1 MSFAAFASAD
11 QHSQQGPVTMSECSG
26 RSLALQVEGCC
37 CSDSFRIRAVRA
49 LKFEVH
55 SVCTPPPP
63 SPARSRLKLLKLVQP
78 VASASLHWQ
87 PPHGQDSPKP
97 VCRTQTSTFFRRR
110 RVRYMPETSSGHTTL
125 VLMLWNK
132 EELHQAEWRVEAE
145 NADSEQMC
153 TKWKPTDN
161 NHFASK

>member
-1 MSFAAFASAD
+1 
-11 QHSQQGPVTMSECSG
+11 
-26 RSLALQVEGCC
+26 
-37 CSDSFRIRAVRA
+37 
-49 LKFEVH
+49 
-55 SVCTPPPP
+55 
-63 SPARSRLKLLKLVQP
+63 
-78 VASASLHWQ
+78 
-87 PPHGQDSPKP
+87 
-97 VCRTQTSTFFRRR
+97 
-110 RVRYMPETSSGHTTL
+110 MPETSSGHTTL